1 MPVAKGLVRAHRIV
15 VTAPALNHDLSL
27 LQRIEDLPIQELVP
41 QASVE
46 AFDITVLPWTAA
58 QDSPRI
64 GLKVRTLSAELRK
77 QHNLGEEVK
86 GALVTAVTAGS
97 PAQEKGIVAGDV
109 IVEAA
114 GKPVATAQSVAKSIA
129 AASESISLKLVNS
142 KGERRDVTVPVPK
155 KPAPIV
161 PGPK

>member
-1 MPVAKGLVRAHRIV
+1 MCDHSVRSRSSFARATVNVLAIV
-15 VTAPALNHDLSL
+15 VL
-27 LQRIEDLPIQELVP
+27 LF
-41 QASVE
+41 AGSVQ
-46 AFDITVLPWTAA
+46 A

-64 GLKVRTLSAELRK
+64 GVKVRTLTVELRK
-77 QHNLGEEVK
+77 QHKLPEDAK

-114 GKPVATAQSVAKSIA
+114 GKPVDTAQTVAKSIA
-129 AASESISLKLVNS
+129 AASESIALKVMNS
-142 KGERRDVTVPVPK
+142 KGERRDVTVPVAK
-155 KPAPIV
+155 KPAGGSAPIL